1 MSRALQFLQCPDSPN
16 LILGENQGYGFESA
30 VGSKCHVSSDIV
42 IDASLAN
49 SFATVNNSASINF
62 MSNELGDLV
71 RARRTELGFTQEQL
85 ADLDNRRGAT
95 GIRCR

>member
-1 MSRALQFLQCPDSPN
+1 M
-16 LILGENQGYGFESA
+16 
-30 VGSKCHVSSDIV
+30 SSDIV